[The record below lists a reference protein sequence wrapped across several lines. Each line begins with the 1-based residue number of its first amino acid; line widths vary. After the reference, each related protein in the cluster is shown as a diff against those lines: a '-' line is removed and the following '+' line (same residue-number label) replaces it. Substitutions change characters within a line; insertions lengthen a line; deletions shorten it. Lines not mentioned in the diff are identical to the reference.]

1 MGKWPGAG
9 GGGGG
14 GRERDWRGWWQKSSV
29 ETAIVDTRG
38 KAPSL
43 SSSVADVTDLS
54 RHCGLPPPPSPLP
67 QHPLPP
73 DKRLLRPQIYVL
85 FDPYVITPLPIP
97 PPPLPVRSLLALTS
111 MQHDCYAGVTLVQ
124 AVPGQLSLRQ
134 EAAL

>member
-1 MGKWPGAG
+1 MAG
-9 GGGGG
+9 GGRG

-29 ETAIVDTRG
+29 ETAIVDTEEKRL
-38 KAPSL
+38 AYRHPSL
-43 SSSVADVTDLS
+43 TLRTSLVTAAS
-54 RHCGLPPPPSPLP
+54 PPPPNPPTPP

-73 DKRLLRPQIYVL
+73 HNRLLRPQIHVL